1 MRKILSALIGVL
13 SIGVAVFAVWLCVY
27 AEGASV
33 KLDAV
38 DPEGSGEVL
47 QRFFDCLEA
56 EQWDEAYGCLYN
68 YATLGL
74 ETAPADELSAR
85 FWQAQ
90 KDAWAFQMSEDWTQ
104 DGVYIQRQATVR
116 GLDMDAVRE
125 AISARV
131 QELLAQVVED
141 ARLKS
146 DVYDDNGNYRE
157 DVAMAALAQ
166 AEDEVL
172 ASISGYTKDRTLTV
186 QLRPYDGAWYIEA
199 GKDLIAALTSGAV
212 R

>member
-1 MRKILSALIGVL
+1 MRKILSALIGIL

-27 AEGASV
+27 ADGAAV

-38 DPEGSGEVL
+38 DPAGSGETV
-47 QRFFDCLEA
+47 QRFFDSLKA
-56 EQWDEAYGCLYN
+56 EQWDEAYNCLYN

-74 ETAPADELSAR
+74 ETVPADELSAR

-90 KDAWAFQMSEDWTQ
+90 KDAWAFQLSGDWAQ

-116 GLDMDAVRE
+116 GLDMDAVRD

-131 QELLAQVVED
+131 QELLAQAVED
-141 ARLKS
+141 ALLKS
-146 DVYDDNGNYRE
+146 DVYDDDGNYRE
-157 DVAMAALAQ
+157 DVAMAALRQ

-172 ASISGYTKDRTLTV
+172 ASISDYTKDRTLTV
-186 QLRPYDGAWYIEA
+186 QLRLYDGQWYIEA
-199 GKDLIAALTSGAV
+199 GKDLIAALTSGTV

>member
-1 MRKILSALIGVL
+1 MRKILSALFGVL

-27 AEGASV
+27 ADRTDV
-33 KLDAV
+33 KLDTV
-38 DPEGSGEVL
+38 DPAGSGEVL
-47 QRFFDCLEA
+47 QRFFDCLQA

-74 ETAPADELSAR
+74 ETDPADELSAR

-131 QELLAQVVED
+131 QALLAQAVEES
-141 ARLKS
+141 RLKS
-146 DVYDDNGNYRE
+146 DVYDDEGNYRE
-157 DVAMAALAQ
+157 DVAMAALRQ

-172 ASISGYTKDRTLTV
+172 SSISDYTKDRTLTV
-186 QLRPYDGAWYIEA
+186 QLRLYDGQWYVEA
-199 GKDLIAALTSGAV
+199 GKDLIAALTSGTV